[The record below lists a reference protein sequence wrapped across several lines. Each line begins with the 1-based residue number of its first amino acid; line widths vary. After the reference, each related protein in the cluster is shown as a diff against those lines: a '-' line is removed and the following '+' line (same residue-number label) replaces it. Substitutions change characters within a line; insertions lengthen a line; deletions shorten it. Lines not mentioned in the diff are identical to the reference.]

1 MLRKSNPAS
10 VPKFRK
16 SNSCP
21 PYIEGAKVNEN
32 EQEEDGRES
41 RSSKPQKLD
50 LCGGQRSFP
59 SSVSSLDRTPEIE
72 DVQHSAK
79 RDEGAVIER
88 KYDILEDELRTRG
101 SENAAETLYALVRL
115 CSFVVSP

>member
-1 MLRKSNPAS
+1 MPRKSNPAS

-21 PYIEGAKVNEN
+21 PYIEGANADEN
-32 EQEEDGRES
+32 EQEDSLEDGRES
-41 RSSKPQKLD
+41 RSSKTQILD

-72 DVQHSAK
+72 DVQHSTK
-79 RDEGAVIER
+79 RDEGSATKR
-88 KYDILEDELRTRG
+88 KYDILDDLQTRG
-101 SENAAETLYALVRL
+101 CEKAAETLYALVRL
-115 CSFVVSP
+115 